1 MRVAATCASVHGGG
15 GGGGRERERRSI
27 KSAFHLTGLSI
38 CSTKN
43 RCFQLSH
50 RRTPGGGGKGG
61 GDRGAQKM
69 AAQRRKKKRY
79 SNQETVVLKSGKG
92 ERGNTEGEVRSIIT
106 NVWGG

>member
-1 MRVAATCASVHGGG
+1 MRVAATCASVHGE
-15 GGGGRERERRSI
+15 GGGRERERRSI

-50 RRTPGGGGKGG
+50 RCTPGGGGKGG

-69 AAQRRKKKRY
+69 AAQRRKKKKDILIR
-79 SNQETVVLKSGKG
+79 
-92 ERGNTEGEVRSIIT
+92 RR
-106 NVWGG
+106 WC